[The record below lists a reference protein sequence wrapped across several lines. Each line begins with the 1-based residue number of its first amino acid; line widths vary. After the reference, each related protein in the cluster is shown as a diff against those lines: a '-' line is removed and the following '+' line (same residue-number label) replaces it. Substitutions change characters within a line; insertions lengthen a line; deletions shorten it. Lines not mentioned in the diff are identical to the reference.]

1 MKSKIHDT
9 SANELA
15 KQYQKRNIRNMS
27 KKLVIIAFVF
37 LSQITNAQV
46 TRNLG
51 DFDEV
56 KVFDKINVKLIP
68 ASENKIVVTG
78 ARADEVETVN
88 RNGELKIRM
97 PFPKLLSGEDIMV
110 KLYFKNLE
118 SIAVSEGSYVSS
130 ETDFKQTSLDLN
142 AKSGGEI
149 NLDINV
155 DKVSV
160 KANAGGI
167 VTLSGKAKNQDA
179 LITSGG
185 ILNAKDLETSQTTIS
200 VAAGGKSEIHAST
213 LVDAKVRAGGSIF
226 IYGKPKQINKEVF
239 IGGTILEKN

>member
-1 MKSKIHDT
+1 MKKF
-9 SANELA
+9 
-15 KQYQKRNIRNMS
+15 
-27 KKLVIIAFVF
+27 VIIDFVF
-37 LSQITNAQV
+37 LCQIASAQV

-51 DFDEV
+51 DFDQV
-56 KVFDKINVKLIP
+56 KVFDKINVKLIA

-78 ARADEVETVN
+78 ARADELETVN
-88 RNGELKIRM
+88 KNGELKIRM
-97 PFPKLLSGEDIMV
+97 PFPKLLSGEDITV

-130 ETDFKQTSLDLN
+130 ENDFKQTSLDLN

-149 NLDINV
+149 KLTIVV

-160 KANAGGI
+160 KVNSGGI
-167 VTLSGKAKNQDA
+167 VSLFGTAENQEVV
-179 LITSGG
+179 ITSGG
-185 ILNAKDLETSQTTIS
+185 ILNAKELATSQTTIS
-200 VAAGGKSEIHAST
+200 VAAGGKSEIHASI

-226 IYGKPKQINKEVF
+226 IYGKPKQINQEVF

>member
-1 MKSKIHDT
+1 MK
-9 SANELA
+9 N
-15 KQYQKRNIRNMS
+15 
-27 KKLVIIAFVF
+27 LVIIAFVF
-37 LSQITNAQV
+37 LSQFTNAQV

-56 KVFDKINVKLIP
+56 KVFDKINVKLIES
-68 ASENKIVVTG
+68 SENKIVVTG

-88 RNGELKIRM
+88 KNGELKIRM
-97 PFPKLLSGEDIMV
+97 PFPQLLSGDDIIV

-130 ETDFKQTSLDLN
+130 EKDFKQTSLDLN

-149 NLDINV
+149 KLEIDV
-155 DKVSV
+155 DKVNI

-167 VTLSGKAKNQDA
+167 VTLSGKAKNQDVV
-179 LITSGG
+179 ITSGG

-200 VAAGGKSEIHAST
+200 VAAGGKSEIHASA

>member
-1 MKSKIHDT
+1 M
-9 SANELA
+9 
-15 KQYQKRNIRNMS
+15 
-27 KKLVIIAFVF
+27 KKLVIIGFVF
-37 LSQITNAQV
+37 LSQLTNAQV

-56 KVFDKINVKLIP
+56 KVFDKINVKLIES
-68 ASENKIVVTG
+68 SENKIVVTG

-88 RNGELKIRM
+88 KNGELKIRM
-97 PFPKLLSGEDIMV
+97 PFPQLLSGEDIMV

-130 ETDFKQTSLDLN
+130 EKDFKQTSLDLN

-149 NLDINV
+149 NLDIDV
-155 DKVSV
+155 DKVIV

-167 VTLSGKAKNQDA
+167 VTLSGKAKNQDVV
-179 LITSGG
+179 ITSGG

-226 IYGKPKQINKEVF
+226 IYGKPKQINTKVF
-239 IGGTILEKN
+239 IGGTIIEKN

>member
-1 MKSKIHDT
+1 M
-9 SANELA
+9 
-15 KQYQKRNIRNMS
+15 

-37 LSQITNAQV
+37 LSQFTNAQV

-56 KVFDKINVKLIP
+56 KVFDKINVKLIES
-68 ASENKIVVTG
+68 SENKIVVTG

-88 RNGELKIRM
+88 KNGELKIRM
-97 PFPKLLSGEDIMV
+97 PFPQLLSGEDIMV

-130 ETDFKQTSLDLN
+130 EEDFKQTSLDLN

-149 NLDINV
+149 KLEIDV

-167 VTLSGKAKNQDA
+167 ITLSGKAKNQDVV
-179 LITSGG
+179 ITSGG

-200 VAAGGKSEIHAST
+200 VAAGGKSEIHATT

>member
-1 MKSKIHDT
+1 MK
-9 SANELA
+9 
-15 KQYQKRNIRNMS
+15 Q
-27 KKLVIIAFVF
+27 LVIIAFVF

-51 DFDEV
+51 DFDQV
-56 KVFDKINVKLIP
+56 KVFDKINVKLVE

-97 PFPKLLSGEDIMV
+97 PFPQLLSGDDISV
-110 KLYFKNLE
+110 KLYFKKLE

-130 ETDFKQTSLDLN
+130 EKNFKQTVLDLN

-149 NLDINV
+149 KLEIDV
-155 DKVSV
+155 DKVAV

-167 VTLSGKAKNQDA
+167 INVSGKAKNQDVA
-179 LITSGG
+179 ITSGG

-200 VAAGGKSEIHAST
+200 VSAGGKSEIQASI

-239 IGGTILEKN
+239 IGGTILEK

>member
-1 MKSKIHDT
+1 MI
-9 SANELA
+9 LA
-15 KQYQKRNIRNMS
+15 
-27 KKLVIIAFVF
+27 VVF
-37 LSQITNAQV
+37 LSQLTNAQA

-56 KVFDKINVKLIP
+56 KVFDKINVKLIES
-68 ASENKIVVTG
+68 SENKIVVTG

-88 RNGELKIRM
+88 KNGELKIRM
-97 PFPKLLSGEDIMV
+97 PFPQLLSGEDIMV

-130 ETDFKQTSLDLN
+130 EKDFKQTSLDLN

-155 DKVSV
+155 DKVIV

-167 VTLSGKAKNQDA
+167 VTLSGKAKNQDVV
-179 LITSGG
+179 ITSGG